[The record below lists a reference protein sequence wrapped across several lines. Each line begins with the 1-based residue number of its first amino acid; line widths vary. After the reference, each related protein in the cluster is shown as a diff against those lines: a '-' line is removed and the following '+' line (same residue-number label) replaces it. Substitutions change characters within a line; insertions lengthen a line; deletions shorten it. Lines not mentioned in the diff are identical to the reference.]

1 MNLPF
6 TEKYRPKTFEQVV
19 GVEELDRI
27 KKLCINLSSSQNIL
41 FFGPA
46 GTGKTTVAKIII
58 ADNQPVDVLKIN
70 GSSQAGIE
78 FVREQLVPFCSSSSI
93 GGKKRIVFI
102 DEFDGVTPT
111 AFKALRETIERY
123 AYNVVFICTCNYL
136 DKIPEPIQSRFA
148 KFEFKRAG
156 KKDLVD
162 RLRFVVSQENICVE
176 SEDVFEVI
184 FRKSRGDIRDAL
196 NILQKSGKD
205 IKVSDVKNIDD
216 KALQVLLLIKNKQW
230 KELRLGLVYEVSDFE
245 ECLVEMDD
253 LIQKTA
259 KFSDEQKRKA
269 NAVIA
274 DYLFR
279 FRISTPMKVVQF
291 SACCA
296 ELMGVL

>member
-1 MNLPF
+1 
-6 TEKYRPKTFEQVV
+6 
-19 GVEELDRI
+19 
-27 KKLCINLSSSQNIL
+27 
-41 FFGPA
+41 
-46 GTGKTTVAKIII
+46 
-58 ADNQPVDVLKIN
+58 
-70 GSSQAGIE
+70 
-78 FVREQLVPFCSSSSI
+78 
-93 GGKKRIVFI
+93 
-102 DEFDGVTPT
+102 
-111 AFKALRETIERY
+111 
-123 AYNVVFICTCNYL
+123 
-136 DKIPEPIQSRFA
+136 
-148 KFEFKRAG
+148 
-156 KKDLVD
+156 
-162 RLRFVVSQENICVE
+162 
-176 SEDVFEVI
+176 
-184 FRKSRGDIRDAL
+184 L